1 VAVTMRARKH
11 DGTGRYQFNLH
22 RGICT
27 VKVDMPGLPLD
38 EVRCTKDFMPS
49 GCPRLYVDG
58 NSWWWCFA
66 LGQAKRA
73 LEDHDGTIEQ
83 RLRASEQTA
92 EAELDRQP
100 RCATCNNVRSLV
112 KKAGDLWDVQ
122 CYTCDPEIETR
133 RETRN

>member
-1 VAVTMRARKH
+1 MNLVLSNLNKVPVTGDVCRDHAIANIAVFIEELYMKDPPVAVTMRARKH

-66 LGQAKRA
+66 L
-73 LEDHDGTIEQ
+73 
-83 RLRASEQTA
+83 
-92 EAELDRQP
+92 
-100 RCATCNNVRSLV
+100 
-112 KKAGDLWDVQ
+112 
-122 CYTCDPEIETR
+122 
-133 RETRN
+133 